1 MGTSHDHHLDPEP
14 IRYTTWMMTLLGGHQ
29 KTTEQQRELREA
41 RRLLKERIRNDWEYP
56 PLPAHQ
62 RTAQGPRPARR
73 RSDEEARVAGF
84 RFHTPGADGK
94 STDGKFDAEPLEWRA
109 RTYSSESDTDTESAK
124 TRSRSRSRHS
134 EYRFDGPDDVGAQMR
149 DKRTARR
156 RKRQKALQAELSWN
170 DGLQHWTRQR
180 DLWAGARTSHR
191 IHQHR
196 EVRCPYEEETEP
208 SLGLAASP
216 ESTPRTSTSST
227 TAEVSSAAST
237 PDVAPTTSR
246 QLTGT
251 ETADDSESD
260 ITVPVCSPILPDH
273 PIRKRISPSM
283 YPEIYSKIIL
293 QARTPSV
300 PINLQ
305 NLISALI
312 EGWKADGEWPPRST
326 PLEPSIGRPK
336 VRAGSVAGGEGSLK
350 SGVKAVAR
358 VLRLTGI
365 SETSGQRAREEG

>member
-1 MGTSHDHHLDPEP
+1 
-14 IRYTTWMMTLLGGHQ
+14 MTLLGGHQ
-29 KTTEQQRELREA
+29 KTAEQQKELREA
-41 RRLLKERIRNDWEYP
+41 RRLLKERIRDDWEYP

-62 RTAQGPRPARR
+62 RTPRGPRPARR

-84 RFHTPGADGK
+84 RFHAPGPDGK
-94 STDGKFDAEPLEWRA
+94 RTDIGIDAEPVEWRV
-109 RTYSSESDTDTESAK
+109 RRYSSESESATESAK
-124 TRSRSRSRHS
+124 PRSRSSSRHS
-134 EYRFDGPDDVGAQMR
+134 EYRFDGPDDVGAQIR
-149 DKRTARR
+149 DKRSARR
-156 RKRQKALQAELSWN
+156 RRRQKALRDELDWN

-180 DLWAGARTSHR
+180 DLWAGARSSHR
-191 IHQHR
+191 LDQHHQDLWPH
-196 EVRCPYEEETEP
+196 EQGMET
-208 SLGLAASP
+208 SLGHAASP

-237 PDVAPTTSR
+237 PDVAPTTSP
-246 QLTGT
+246 QLPST
-251 ETADDSESD
+251 ETVDDSD
-260 ITVPVCSPILPDH
+260 RDLLIPVCSPILPDH

-326 PLEPSIGRPK
+326 PLEPTIGRPK
-336 VRAGSVAGGEGSLK
+336 VRSGSGAGGEGSLK

>member
-1 MGTSHDHHLDPEP
+1 
-14 IRYTTWMMTLLGGHQ
+14 MTLLGGHQ
-29 KTTEQQRELREA
+29 KTAEQQKELREA
-41 RRLLKERIRNDWEYP
+41 RRLLKERIRDDWEYP
-56 PLPAHQ
+56 PLPTHQ
-62 RTAQGPRPARR
+62 RSTRGPRPARR

-84 RFHTPGADGK
+84 RFHTPGSDGK
-94 STDGKFDAEPLEWRA
+94 RTDIGLNAEPVEWRA
-109 RTYSSESDTDTESAK
+109 RMYSSESESDTASAK
-124 TRSRSRSRHS
+124 ARSRSRSRHS
-134 EYRFDGPDDVGAQMR
+134 EYRFDGPDDVGAQVR

-156 RKRQKALQAELSWN
+156 RKRQKALRDELDWN

-191 IHQHR
+191 THQHR
-196 EVRCPYEEETEP
+196 QESWPYQQEIEP
-208 SLGLAASP
+208 SAGFAASP

-237 PDVAPTTSR
+237 PDVAPTTSP
-246 QLTGT
+246 QLPST
-251 ETADDSESD
+251 ETVDDSDRD
-260 ITVPVCSPILPDH
+260 ILVPVCSPILPDH

-336 VRAGSVAGGEGSLK
+336 VRAGAGAGGEGSLK

-358 VLRLTGI
+358 VLRLTGM